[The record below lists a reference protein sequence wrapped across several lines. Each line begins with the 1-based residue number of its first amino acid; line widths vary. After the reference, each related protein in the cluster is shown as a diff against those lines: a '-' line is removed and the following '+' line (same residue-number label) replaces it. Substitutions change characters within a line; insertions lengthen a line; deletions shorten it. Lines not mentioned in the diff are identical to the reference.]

1 MVTKG
6 IITHINM
13 DILNTINS
21 LRIKLKENNIPFVTI
36 GRFKLNVYIYVKDL
50 AIKPQIL
57 ELLSKDE
64 LSVVSIEKV

>member
-1 MVTKG
+1 
-6 IITHINM
+6 M